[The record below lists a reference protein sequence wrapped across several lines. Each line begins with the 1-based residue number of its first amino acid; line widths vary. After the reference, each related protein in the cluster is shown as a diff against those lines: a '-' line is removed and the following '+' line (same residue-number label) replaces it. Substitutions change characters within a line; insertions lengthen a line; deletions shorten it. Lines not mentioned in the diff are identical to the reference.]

1 VDLGRVGCH
10 HAGVGIRLL
19 AIGLIAGLLAAC
31 SGGGADPDPTPA
43 PTPST
48 RPSSVAPSSTPATPS
63 RTGPLTT
70 GPNVRPGEKPPVFP
84 ELAKQHTANGALAF
98 ASYFVRAF
106 NWGYETNDPY
116 LVRKIS
122 EARCKACASYVKGL
136 ESLTSSGGV
145 LREGL
150 LTPRS
155 ASIFHGT
162 LKIHADFAIDLALD
176 EAPVVIEKPSA
187 RPSTATVLTKNDHS
201 LLLVTW
207 VSGSWKVTELTA
219 K

>member
-1 VDLGRVGCH
+1 VDLGGVGCH

-84 ELAKQHTANGALAF
+84 ELAKQHTANGAVVF
-98 ASYFVRAF
+98 GGYYFKALDWVIA
-106 NWGYETNDPY
+106 TNEAGPIDA
-116 LVRKIS
+116 IS
-122 EARCKACASYVKGL
+122 APGCKACARVVAAVETLKHRH
-136 ESLTSSGGV
+136 EFETGGRIQIRTV
-145 LREGL
+145 ALA
-150 LTPRS
+150 RS
-155 ASIFHGT
+155 RASIP
-162 LKIHADFAIDLALD
+162 ADYVISVVYD
-176 EAPVVIEKPSA
+176 EGAVRVAGPGQPPRTTVPAHTNAASLVYV
-187 RPSTATVLTKNDHS
+187 RWSTNRWQVAE
-201 LLLVTW
+201 VT
-207 VSGSWKVTELTA
+207 A
-219 K
+219 A